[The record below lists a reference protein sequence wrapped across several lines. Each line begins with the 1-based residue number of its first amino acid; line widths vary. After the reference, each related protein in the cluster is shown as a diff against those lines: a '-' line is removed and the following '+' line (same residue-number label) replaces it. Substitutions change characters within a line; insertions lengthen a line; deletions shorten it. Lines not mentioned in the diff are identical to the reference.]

1 MGREVGVE
9 EGEREFVAGA
19 IGFGE
24 VGADRGGEVAG
35 EAMGDEP
42 GRALAVRED
51 RDFAD
56 EGVIRHNEE

>member
-1 MGREVGVE
+1 MFVE
-9 EGEREFVAGA
+9 EGLGEFVAGA

-24 VGADRGGEVAG
+24 VSADRGGEVAG